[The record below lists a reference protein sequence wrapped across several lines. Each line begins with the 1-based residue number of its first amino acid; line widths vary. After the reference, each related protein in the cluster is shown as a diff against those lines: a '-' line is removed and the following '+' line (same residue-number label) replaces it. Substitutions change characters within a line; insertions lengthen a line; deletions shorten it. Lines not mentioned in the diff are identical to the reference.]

1 MLTRDGNCIELNMQD
16 MMRINYKC
24 MQSLK
29 GATGCTGPAGIKGDK
44 GDTGP
49 TGAQG
54 EIGLRGATGETGAKG
69 DSGEKGD
76 KGDKG
81 EKGDK
86 GDRGEK
92 GDKGDTGEKGDKGE
106 TGERGEKGEKGD
118 TGEKGEKGE
127 KGDTG
132 EKGEKGDSAENYNEN
147 ATILNM
153 ASQEIVT
160 GEPLYMSTI
169 LTNNKLI
176 TGGTSLTVAH
186 DGTYLV
192 IYYVNRAESAAGT
205 DYVALSFDGVLNQ
218 NTARPLSETSTSS
231 GQFVFNLDA
240 GTAISIVPVVLNAK
254 KISGSGGPGVT
265 LTVVRLA

>member
-29 GATGCTGPAGIKGDK
+29 GATGCTGPTGLKGEKGDRGMMGLQGDK
-44 GDTGP
+44 GETGP

-69 DSGEKGD
+69 DP
-76 KGDKG
+76 
-81 EKGDK
+81 
-86 GDRGEK
+86 
-92 GDKGDTGEKGDKGE
+92 
-106 TGERGEKGEKGD
+106 GEKGEKGD
-118 TGEKGEKGE
+118 TGEKGEKG
-127 KGDTG
+127 D
-132 EKGEKGDSAENYNEN
+132 KGDSAENYNEN

-218 NTARPLSETSTSS
+218 NTARPLSESSTSS